1 MRKPEH
7 AGLIRGH
14 ARSRGGKASV
24 FQDLV
29 ARLPQK
35 GAHRVGAGSEELVLL
50 TLILLSP
57 PRGDDLD
64 VGEAGPETLAQVP
77 RPGEIARPDGGDTH
91 DGRILLSHL
100 GEDFARQGMRGARL
114 EGDGMRP

>member
-1 MRKPEH
+1 MPYWFSCSPTL
-7 AGLIRGH
+7 AC
-14 ARSRGGKASV
+14 SPAS
-24 FQDLV
+24 
-29 ARLPQK
+29 LPTCPSCSMP
-35 GAHRVGAGSEELVLL
+35 ADPLVLL
-50 TLILLSP
+50 TLILLAP

-64 VGEAGPETLAQVP
+64 VGEAGPETPAQVP

-114 EGDGMRP
+114 EGDG